1 MHVWL
6 CMCAPSVYVKY
17 INNSLLTIINSLL
30 SSLSGTHSFNS
41 VSWFLSSL
49 SVRNYDNMI
58 RQKEDLKHETE
69 VLVLLKYIENY
80 FVWFINICCIAQ
92 SITARREHIGL
103 YIWKPESNKL
113 TDETCRSGNESWE
126 VLNSSKYKALNY
138 TKRYNFR
145 ADSDCWSRLLRL

>member
-80 FVWFINICCIAQ
+80 FV
-92 SITARREHIGL
+92 
-103 YIWKPESNKL
+103 
-113 TDETCRSGNESWE
+113 
-126 VLNSSKYKALNY
+126 
-138 TKRYNFR
+138 
-145 ADSDCWSRLLRL
+145 